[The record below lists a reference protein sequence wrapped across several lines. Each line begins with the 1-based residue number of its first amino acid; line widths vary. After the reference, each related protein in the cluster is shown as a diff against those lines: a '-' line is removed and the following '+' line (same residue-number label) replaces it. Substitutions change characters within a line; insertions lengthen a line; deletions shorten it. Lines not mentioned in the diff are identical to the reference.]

1 MKGTI
6 TDSPSDLSRV
16 KFDDKITMYVVASQD
31 DHDIREGQLVS
42 DKQLSSTRV
51 DLQAAHRNKNHVI
64 LFIKKS
70 EESSYI

>member
-6 TDSPSDLSRV
+6 ADSPGELSRV
-16 KFDDKITMYVVASQD
+16 KFGDKITMYVVASQD

-42 DKQLSSTRV
+42 DKQQSSMRV
-51 DLQAAHRNKNHVI
+51 DLQAAHRNKNHMI